1 MKSAVKALI
10 FLYVVVL
17 NTLPA
22 QAQQEKKLSTW
33 NVEWLDMQ
41 GNERFKPS
49 LRSKADFN
57 KMSYYFHKLDT
68 SVLTFQEVSSKS
80 VIKKV
85 VGSDYDIY
93 LSDRNEQRY
102 RYLQFNGINQYT
114 GIAVKKGMTI
124 HDPSDF
130 SLLPEDRR
138 DKLRFATYIVIEDWL
153 KQPVHLLSIHLKA
166 HCSGRYQS
174 NNSCQTL
181 KQQGEQLNR
190 WIKQREKQN
199 HTYVISGD
207 FNHNLAYPND
217 WLWEHMTQ
225 DTQAKL
231 ATRNV
236 QAKCKVRS
244 RNNPGRTHQFRSLID
259 HMIVSDNLMIK
270 NATQQ
275 VFTRDDVLN
284 YQLSDHC
291 PVSLTLDSF

>member
-17 NTLPA
+17 YTLPT
-22 QAQQEKKLSTW
+22 QAQQESKLSTW
-33 NVEWLDMQ
+33 NMEWLDMQ

-49 LRSKADFN
+49 LRSNIDFN
-57 KMSYYFHKLDT
+57 KMSDYFHKLNT
-68 SVLTFQEVSSKS
+68 PVLAFQEVSSKS
-80 VIKKV
+80 VIQRV

-124 HDPSDF
+124 RNPSDF
-130 SLLPEDRR
+130 SLLPKGRR

-153 KQPVHLLSIHLKA
+153 KQPVHLISIHLKA
-166 HCSGRYQS
+166 RCSGRYQS
-174 NNSCQTL
+174 NDSCQTL
-181 KQQGEQLNR
+181 KQQGEQLNL

-199 HTYVISGD
+199 HMYVISGD
-207 FNHNLAYPND
+207 FNHNLAYPSD
-217 WLWEHMTQ
+217 WLWENMTQ

-231 ATRNV
+231 ATRDV
-236 QAKCKVRS
+236 KATCKVRS

-259 HMIVSDNLMIK
+259 HVIVSDELMVK

-275 VFTRDDVLN
+275 VFTSDDVLN

-291 PVSLTLDSF
+291 PVSLTFGSF